1 MVVKTTEIEE
11 FPEKLERLASV
22 AMNSGITALVLRK
35 QASLSWLFGA
45 RSHVPYT
52 LDRSWFDTVVDLST
66 AVPHVTIVSNTIESP
81 RLRDT
86 ELAGF
91 PLEWAT
97 CGWWR
102 SRDEL
107 LPRGDHVASD
117 SPTEGMVDLS
127 TEIANVRRTLTRGQQ
142 STLRE
147 VCAESALIASELAA
161 EITPTMSETHVAGL
175 ITGALLDREM
185 DPVTVLVAG
194 GSRAGTHRHPLPTA
208 APLGDR
214 GMLVFCGRR
223 SGLISA
229 VTRIVS
235 FSPLGQEQR
244 DTYDRLLEVEAEF
257 LDATRVGSPIGDAF
271 RRGIAG
277 YQEFGFAPD
286 EWQFHH
292 QGGFSGWESREYP
305 AFGTSSD
312 AMTAG
317 SVVAWNPSAA
327 GWKVED
333 TALLTADGPELLV
346 RDPLWPMQEVRGR
359 WRPRVLEL

>member
-1 MVVKTTEIEE
+1 MAVTASELEE
-11 FPEKLERLASV
+11 FPDKLQRLAEIAEGREV
-22 AMNSGITALVLRK
+22 KTLVLRQ

-52 LDRSWFDTVVDLST
+52 LDRSWFDAVVDVST
-66 AVPHVTIVSNTIESP
+66 TIPRVTIVSNTIETP
-81 RLRDT
+81 RLKDT

-91 PLEWAT
+91 PLDWAT
-97 CGWWR
+97 CGWWC
-102 SRDEL
+102 SREKL
-107 LPRGDHVASD
+107 LPRGPSVACD
-117 SPTEGMVDLS
+117 SAIEGMIDLS
-127 TEIANVRRTLTRGQQ
+127 AEVARVRRTLTKGQQ

-147 VCAESALIASELAA
+147 VCADSALIASSLAA

-175 ITGALLDREM
+175 IAAALLDREM

-194 GSRAGTHRHPLPTA
+194 GSRAGRHRHPLPTS

-235 FSPLGQEQR
+235 FRPLDDEQR
-244 DTYDRLLEVEAEF
+244 DTYERLLGVEAEF
-257 LDATRVGSPIGDAF
+257 LDATRAGSRIGYAF
-271 RRGIAG
+271 GRGIAG
-277 YQEFGFAPD
+277 YEKCGFAPD
-286 EWQFHH
+286 EWHFHH

-305 AFGTSSD
+305 ASIESTD
-312 AMTAG
+312 VVDVG

-333 TALLTADGPELLV
+333 TALVTANEPELLV
-346 RDPLWPMQEVRGR
+346 RDPLWPMKTVRGR
-359 WRPRVLEL
+359 LRPQVLEL